1 MLLCGVI
8 LSCLHQSSSEVAEAR
23 DWLAGRLTEDFVF
36 EQLGNHCYDNLHQL
50 DCPHLGIKVVDLS
63 PPAKFNA
70 LLRYPDLPYH
80 YTMTIF
86 IAL

>member
-1 MLLCGVI
+1 M
-8 LSCLHQSSSEVAEAR
+8 AEAR

-63 PPAKFNA
+63 PPMKFNA
-70 LLRYPDLPYH
+70 LLRYTGLLII
-80 YTMTIF
+80 YTITILVCVAF
-86 IAL
+86 

>member
-1 MLLCGVI
+1 M
-8 LSCLHQSSSEVAEAR
+8 LSCPHQSSSEVAEAR

-63 PPAKFNA
+63 PPTKFNA
-70 LLRYPDLPYH
+70 LLRYPGL
-80 YTMTIF
+80 
-86 IAL
+86 L